1 MTPAE
6 KLMRWLPPGLER
18 AYGQYN
24 PVSKEHHFI
33 NRPLTLQQYEDHITG
48 IRSLG
53 VVPIDEN
60 GEVSWAAIDID
71 THKNDKTKP
80 PVPWSNQQ
88 YKKLLDKIKFLKL
101 PLTVV
106 KSKGGGAHCILS
118 LGKKYSAK
126 TVQDLMKVFEYALG
140 YEGLE
145 IFPKQTELGP
155 NDCGSFL
162 NLPYFKGNSRNI
174 INFDYK
180 ELNIEG
186 LDYALKRT
194 VKLPPQLKFFLLKQG
209 TRTQHRNDRTWCAA
223 AFLKKEYPDQ
233 WEEKT
238 KEYNQLFN
246 EPPLGEAHGE
256 KSDRLESTVLKSH
269 RNNEYNSGEN
279 KEEEPPNDF
288 WEESEG
294 FEKATNG
301 KSKIPKL
308 EIITGDSI
316 FFSEDI
322 PVNWTIENILPEGM
336 CVLAALPKIG
346 KSWLALQIA
355 IAVENALEV
364 LGFKVKQGRV
374 LYFAKEDNKKRI
386 KRRFKMNGVKP
397 EDKKP
402 SFVYKSCYLLEGLE
416 EQIEDWIKE
425 TPDAR
430 LVIIDTYIKV
440 VSPKLKR
447 GPKNAYEVDSQ
458 NLSGLQRIALDY
470 NITIIIIHHTKKGKE
485 DDIYNEIS
493 GSTGIQGIADTLWVI
508 ESSRKVGQDSIFHI
522 TGRDVEGID
531 YQIGLDVNC
540 KWLNKGRPGE
550 NKETEDQ
557 KQIIKAIKELDKGD
571 GVYPREV
578 VAHLKLTDKTEIGNI
593 QKRMRRMLEKN
604 ELAVGQKGGQYK
616 NMPF

>member
-126 TVQDLMKVFEYALG
+126 AVQDLMKVFEYALG

-145 IFPKQTELGP
+145 VFPKQTELGP
-155 NDCGSFL
+155 EDSGSFL

-180 ELNIEG
+180 TLDIKG
-186 LDYALKRT
+186 LDYALERI
-194 VKLPPQLKFFLLKQG
+194 VKLPSLLKFFLLKQG
-209 TRTQHRNDRTWCAA
+209 SRTQHRNDRTWCAA
-223 AFLKKEYPDQ
+223 AYFKKQYPDQ

-238 KEYNQLFN
+238 IEYNQLFN

-269 RNNEYNSGEN
+269 RKKPYNNGEN
-279 KEEEPPNDF
+279 ADEFEQNTFNKKNNGKDHSAWRQGILAKDLEQEELKPIE
-288 WEESEG
+288 WVVEG
-294 FEKATNG
+294 LIAPGLNLIAG
-301 KSKIPKL
+301 KSKI
-308 EIITGDSI
+308 
-316 FFSEDI
+316 
-322 PVNWTIENILPEGM
+322 
-336 CVLAALPKIG
+336 G
-346 KSWLALQIA
+346 KSFGTLDLAYQVEVGGEWL
-355 IAVENALEV
+355 EKKCSKGN
-364 LGFKVKQGRV
+364 V
-374 LYFAKEDNKKRI
+374 LYYSLEDG
-386 KRRFKMNGVKP
+386 KRRCKNRWKAMGIKP
-397 EDKKP
+397 QEAWYQFRDRKP
-402 SFVYKSCYLLEGLE
+402 RIPLLTMGLE
-416 EQIEDWIKE
+416 EEIEDWIKN
-425 TPDAR
+425 TPDR
-430 LVIIDTYIKV
+430 KLVVIDVYVKV
-440 VSPKLKR
+440 KKTLGGYKL
-447 GPKNAYEVDSQ
+447 NSYENDNYNLQ
-458 NLSGLQRIALDY
+458 NLQTLATKYEIAIVLVHH
-470 NITIIIIHHTKKGKE
+470 ITKRKE
-485 DDIYNEIS
+485 DDVFDEIN
-493 GSTGIQGIADTLWVI
+493 GSTGIQSNMDSMIVISSDRTKGKNPILYCIPKDGEPQQFEIALNPKCLWENLGKPGMAALTKIQNAITKAMKDNSERTSKEIIV
-508 ESSRKVGQDSIFHI
+508 KVQVDNG
-522 TGRDVEGID
+522 
-531 YQIGLDVNC
+531 
-540 KWLNKGRPGE
+540 KE
-550 NKETEDQ
+550 NW
-557 KQIIKAIKELDKGD
+557 
-571 GVYPREV
+571 
-578 VAHLKLTDKTEIGNI
+578 TDKHI
-593 QKRMRRMLEKN
+593 QKEVTRLVEKSY
-604 ELAVGQKGGQYK
+604 LMKTKRGHYK
-616 NMPF
+616 QMPF

>member
-126 TVQDLMKVFEYALG
+126 AVQDLMKVFEYALG

-145 IFPKQTELGP
+145 VFPKQTELGP
-155 NDCGSFL
+155 EDSGSFL

-180 ELNIEG
+180 TLDIKG
-186 LDYALKRT
+186 LDYALERI
-194 VKLPPQLKFFLLKQG
+194 VKLPSQLKFFLLKQG
-209 TRTQHRNDRTWCAA
+209 SRTQHRNDRTWCAA
-223 AFLKKEYPDQ
+223 AYFKKQYPDQ

-238 KEYNQLFN
+238 IEYNQLFN

-269 RNNEYNSGEN
+269 RKKPYNNGEN
-279 KEEEPPNDF
+279 ADEFEQNTFNKKNNGKDHSAWRQGILAKDLEQEELKPIE
-288 WEESEG
+288 WVVEG
-294 FEKATNG
+294 LIAPGLNLIAG
-301 KSKIPKL
+301 KSKI
-308 EIITGDSI
+308 
-316 FFSEDI
+316 
-322 PVNWTIENILPEGM
+322 
-336 CVLAALPKIG
+336 G
-346 KSWLALQIA
+346 KSFGTLDLAYQVEVGGEWL
-355 IAVENALEV
+355 EKKCSKGN
-364 LGFKVKQGRV
+364 V
-374 LYFAKEDNKKRI
+374 LYYSLEDG
-386 KRRFKMNGVKP
+386 KRRCKNRWKAMGIKP
-397 EDKKP
+397 QEAWYQFRDRKP
-402 SFVYKSCYLLEGLE
+402 RIPLLTMGLE
-416 EQIEDWIKE
+416 EEIEDWIKN
-425 TPDAR
+425 TPDR
-430 LVIIDTYIKV
+430 KLVVIDVYVKV
-440 VSPKLKR
+440 KKTLGGYKL
-447 GPKNAYEVDSQ
+447 NSYENDNYNLQ
-458 NLSGLQRIALDY
+458 NLQTLATKYEIAIVLVHH
-470 NITIIIIHHTKKGKE
+470 ITKRKE
-485 DDIYNEIS
+485 DDVFDEIN
-493 GSTGIQGIADTLWVI
+493 GSTGIQSNMDSMIVISSDRTKGKNPILYCIPKDGEPQQFEIALNPKCIWENLGKPGMAALTKIQNAITKAMKDNSERTSKEIIV
-508 ESSRKVGQDSIFHI
+508 KVQVDNG
-522 TGRDVEGID
+522 
-531 YQIGLDVNC
+531 
-540 KWLNKGRPGE
+540 KE
-550 NKETEDQ
+550 NW
-557 KQIIKAIKELDKGD
+557 
-571 GVYPREV
+571 
-578 VAHLKLTDKTEIGNI
+578 TDKHI
-593 QKRMRRMLEKN
+593 QKEVTRLVEKSY
-604 ELAVGQKGGQYK
+604 LMKIKRGHYK
-616 NMPF
+616 QMPF

>member
-126 TVQDLMKVFEYALG
+126 AVQDLMKVFEYALG

-145 IFPKQTELGP
+145 VFPKQTELGP
-155 NDCGSFL
+155 EDSGSFL

-180 ELNIEG
+180 TLDIKG
-186 LDYALKRT
+186 LDYALERI
-194 VKLPPQLKFFLLKQG
+194 VKLPSLLKFFLLKQG
-209 TRTQHRNDRTWCAA
+209 SRTQHRNDRTWCAA
-223 AFLKKEYPDQ
+223 AYFKKQYPDQ

-238 KEYNQLFN
+238 IEYNQLFN

-269 RNNEYNSGEN
+269 RKKPYNNGEN
-279 KEEEPPNDF
+279 ADEFEQNTFNKKNNGKDHSAWRQGILAKDLEQEELKPIE
-288 WEESEG
+288 WVVEG
-294 FEKATNG
+294 LIAPGLNLIAG
-301 KSKIPKL
+301 KSKI
-308 EIITGDSI
+308 
-316 FFSEDI
+316 
-322 PVNWTIENILPEGM
+322 
-336 CVLAALPKIG
+336 G
-346 KSWLALQIA
+346 KSFGTLDLAYQVEVGGEWL
-355 IAVENALEV
+355 EKKCSKGN
-364 LGFKVKQGRV
+364 V
-374 LYFAKEDNKKRI
+374 LYYSLEDG
-386 KRRFKMNGVKP
+386 KRRCKNRWKAMGIKP
-397 EDKKP
+397 QEAWYQFRDRKP
-402 SFVYKSCYLLEGLE
+402 RIPLLTMGLE
-416 EQIEDWIKE
+416 EEIEDWIKN
-425 TPDAR
+425 TPDR
-430 LVIIDTYIKV
+430 KLVVIDVYVKV
-440 VSPKLKR
+440 KKTLGGYKL
-447 GPKNAYEVDSQ
+447 NSYENDNYNLQ
-458 NLSGLQRIALDY
+458 NLQTLATKYEIAIVLVHH
-470 NITIIIIHHTKKGKE
+470 ITKRKE
-485 DDIYNEIS
+485 DDVFDEIN
-493 GSTGIQGIADTLWVI
+493 GSTGIQSNMDSMIVISSDRTKGKNPILYCIPKDGEPQQFEIALNPNCIWENLGKPGMAALTKIQNAITKAMKDNSERTSKEIIV
-508 ESSRKVGQDSIFHI
+508 KVQVDNG
-522 TGRDVEGID
+522 
-531 YQIGLDVNC
+531 
-540 KWLNKGRPGE
+540 KE
-550 NKETEDQ
+550 NW
-557 KQIIKAIKELDKGD
+557 
-571 GVYPREV
+571 
-578 VAHLKLTDKTEIGNI
+578 TDKHI
-593 QKRMRRMLEKN
+593 QKEVTRLVEKSY
-604 ELAVGQKGGQYK
+604 LMKIKRGHYK
-616 NMPF
+616 QMPF

>member
-126 TVQDLMKVFEYALG
+126 AVQDLMKVFEYALG

-145 IFPKQTELGP
+145 VFPKQTELGP
-155 NDCGSFL
+155 EDSGSFL

-180 ELNIEG
+180 TLDIKG
-186 LDYALKRT
+186 LDYALERI
-194 VKLPPQLKFFLLKQG
+194 VKLPSQLKFFLLKQG
-209 TRTQHRNDRTWCAA
+209 SRTQHRNDRTWCAA
-223 AFLKKEYPDQ
+223 AYFKKQYPDQ

-238 KEYNQLFN
+238 IEYNQLFN

-269 RNNEYNSGEN
+269 RKKPYNNGEN
-279 KEEEPPNDF
+279 ADEFEQNTFNKKNNGKDHSAWRQGILAKDLEQEELKPIE
-288 WEESEG
+288 WVVEG
-294 FEKATNG
+294 LIAPGLNLIAG
-301 KSKIPKL
+301 KSKI
-308 EIITGDSI
+308 
-316 FFSEDI
+316 
-322 PVNWTIENILPEGM
+322 
-336 CVLAALPKIG
+336 G
-346 KSWLALQIA
+346 KSFGTLDLAYQVEVGGEWL
-355 IAVENALEV
+355 EKKCSKGN
-364 LGFKVKQGRV
+364 V
-374 LYFAKEDNKKRI
+374 LYYSLEDG
-386 KRRFKMNGVKP
+386 KRRCKNRWKAMGIKP
-397 EDKKP
+397 QEAWYQFRDRKP
-402 SFVYKSCYLLEGLE
+402 RIPLLTMGLE
-416 EQIEDWIKE
+416 EEIEDWIKN
-425 TPDAR
+425 TPDR
-430 LVIIDTYIKV
+430 KLVVIDVYVKV
-440 VSPKLKR
+440 KKTLGGYKL
-447 GPKNAYEVDSQ
+447 NSYENDNYNLQ
-458 NLSGLQRIALDY
+458 NLQTLATKYEIAIVLVHH
-470 NITIIIIHHTKKGKE
+470 ITKRKE
-485 DDIYNEIS
+485 DDVFDEIN
-493 GSTGIQGIADTLWVI
+493 GSTGIQSNMDSMIVISSDRTKGKNPILYCIPKDGEPQQFEIALNPKCLWENLGKPGMAALTKIQNAITKAMKDNSERTSKEIIV
-508 ESSRKVGQDSIFHI
+508 KVQVDNG
-522 TGRDVEGID
+522 
-531 YQIGLDVNC
+531 
-540 KWLNKGRPGE
+540 KE
-550 NKETEDQ
+550 NW
-557 KQIIKAIKELDKGD
+557 
-571 GVYPREV
+571 
-578 VAHLKLTDKTEIGNI
+578 TDKHI
-593 QKRMRRMLEKN
+593 QKEVTRLVEKSY
-604 ELAVGQKGGQYK
+604 LMKTKRGHYK
-616 NMPF
+616 QMPF

>member
-126 TVQDLMKVFEYALG
+126 AVQDLMKVFEYALG

-145 IFPKQTELGP
+145 VFPKQTELGP
-155 NDCGSFL
+155 EDSGSFL

-180 ELNIEG
+180 TLDIKG
-186 LDYALKRT
+186 LDYALERI
-194 VKLPPQLKFFLLKQG
+194 VKLPSLLKFFLLKQG
-209 TRTQHRNDRTWCAA
+209 SRTQHRNDRTWCAA
-223 AFLKKEYPDQ
+223 AYFKKQYPDQ

-238 KEYNQLFN
+238 IEYNQLFN

-269 RNNEYNSGEN
+269 RKKPYNNGEN
-279 KEEEPPNDF
+279 ADEFEQNTFNKKNNGKDHSAWRQGILAKDLEQEELKPIE
-288 WEESEG
+288 WVVEG
-294 FEKATNG
+294 LIAPGLNLIAG
-301 KSKIPKL
+301 KSKI
-308 EIITGDSI
+308 
-316 FFSEDI
+316 
-322 PVNWTIENILPEGM
+322 
-336 CVLAALPKIG
+336 G
-346 KSWLALQIA
+346 KSFGTLDLAYQVEVGGEWL
-355 IAVENALEV
+355 EKKCSKGN
-364 LGFKVKQGRV
+364 V
-374 LYFAKEDNKKRI
+374 LYYSLEDG
-386 KRRFKMNGVKP
+386 KRRCKNRWKAMGIKP
-397 EDKKP
+397 QEAWYQFRDRKP
-402 SFVYKSCYLLEGLE
+402 RIPLLTMGLE
-416 EQIEDWIKE
+416 EEIEDWIKN
-425 TPDAR
+425 TPDR
-430 LVIIDTYIKV
+430 KLVVIDVYVKV
-440 VSPKLKR
+440 KKTLGGYKL
-447 GPKNAYEVDSQ
+447 NSYENDNYNLQ
-458 NLSGLQRIALDY
+458 NLQTLATKYEIAIVLVHH
-470 NITIIIIHHTKKGKE
+470 ITKRKE
-485 DDIYNEIS
+485 DDVFDEIN
-493 GSTGIQGIADTLWVI
+493 GSTGIQSNMDSMIVISSDRTKGKNPILYCIPKDGEPQQFEIALNPKCLWENLGKPGMAALTKIQNAITKAMKDNSERTSKEIIV
-508 ESSRKVGQDSIFHI
+508 KVQVDNG
-522 TGRDVEGID
+522 
-531 YQIGLDVNC
+531 
-540 KWLNKGRPGE
+540 KE
-550 NKETEDQ
+550 NW
-557 KQIIKAIKELDKGD
+557 
-571 GVYPREV
+571 
-578 VAHLKLTDKTEIGNI
+578 TDKHI
-593 QKRMRRMLEKN
+593 QKEVTRLVEKSY
-604 ELAVGQKGGQYK
+604 LMKIKRGHYK
-616 NMPF
+616 QMPF

>member
-126 TVQDLMKVFEYALG
+126 AVQDLMKVFEYALG

-145 IFPKQTELGP
+145 VFPKQTELGP
-155 NDCGSFL
+155 EDSGSFL

-180 ELNIEG
+180 TLDIKG
-186 LDYALKRT
+186 LDYALERI
-194 VKLPPQLKFFLLKQG
+194 VKLPSQLKFFLLKQG
-209 TRTQHRNDRTWCAA
+209 SRTQHRNDRTWCAA

-238 KEYNQLFN
+238 IEYNQLFN

-279 KEEEPPNDF
+279 ADE
-288 WEESEG
+288 
-294 FEKATNG
+294 FEKNTFNKKNNGKDHSAWRQGILAKDLEQEELKPIEWVVEGLIAPGLNLIAG
-301 KSKIPKL
+301 KSKI
-308 EIITGDSI
+308 
-316 FFSEDI
+316 
-322 PVNWTIENILPEGM
+322 
-336 CVLAALPKIG
+336 G
-346 KSWLALQIA
+346 KSFGTLDLAYQVEVGGEWL
-355 IAVENALEV
+355 EKKCSKGN
-364 LGFKVKQGRV
+364 V
-374 LYFAKEDNKKRI
+374 LYYSLEDG
-386 KRRFKMNGVKP
+386 KRRCKNRWKAMGIKP
-397 EDKKP
+397 QEAWYQFRDRKP
-402 SFVYKSCYLLEGLE
+402 RIPLLTMGLE
-416 EQIEDWIKE
+416 EEIEDWIKN
-425 TPDAR
+425 TPDR
-430 LVIIDTYIKV
+430 KLVVIDVYVKV
-440 VSPKLKR
+440 KKTLGGYKL
-447 GPKNAYEVDSQ
+447 NSYENDNYNLQ
-458 NLSGLQRIALDY
+458 NLQTLATKYEIAIVLVHH
-470 NITIIIIHHTKKGKE
+470 ITKRKE
-485 DDIYNEIS
+485 DDVFDEIN
-493 GSTGIQGIADTLWVI
+493 GSTGIQSNMDSMIVISSDRTKGKNPILYCIPKDGEPQQFEIALNPKCIWENLGKPGMAALTKIQNAITKAMKDNSERTSKEIIV
-508 ESSRKVGQDSIFHI
+508 KVQVDNG
-522 TGRDVEGID
+522 
-531 YQIGLDVNC
+531 
-540 KWLNKGRPGE
+540 KE
-550 NKETEDQ
+550 NW
-557 KQIIKAIKELDKGD
+557 
-571 GVYPREV
+571 
-578 VAHLKLTDKTEIGNI
+578 TDKHI
-593 QKRMRRMLEKN
+593 QKEVTRLVEKSY
-604 ELAVGQKGGQYK
+604 LMKTKRGHYK
-616 NMPF
+616 QMPF

>member
-126 TVQDLMKVFEYALG
+126 AVQDLMKVFEYALG

-145 IFPKQTELGP
+145 VFPKQTELGP
-155 NDCGSFL
+155 EDSGSFL

-180 ELNIEG
+180 TLDIKG
-186 LDYALKRT
+186 LDYALERI
-194 VKLPPQLKFFLLKQG
+194 VKLPSQLKFFLLKQG
-209 TRTQHRNDRTWCAA
+209 SRTQHRNDRTWCAA
-223 AFLKKEYPDQ
+223 AYFKKQYPDQ

-238 KEYNQLFN
+238 IEYNQLFN

-269 RNNEYNSGEN
+269 RKKPYNNGEN
-279 KEEEPPNDF
+279 ADEFEQNTFNKKNNGKDHSAWRQGILAKDLEQEELKPIE
-288 WEESEG
+288 WVVEG
-294 FEKATNG
+294 LIAPGLNLIAG
-301 KSKIPKL
+301 KSKI
-308 EIITGDSI
+308 
-316 FFSEDI
+316 
-322 PVNWTIENILPEGM
+322 
-336 CVLAALPKIG
+336 G
-346 KSWLALQIA
+346 KSFGTLDLAYQVEVGGEWL
-355 IAVENALEV
+355 EKKCSKGN
-364 LGFKVKQGRV
+364 V
-374 LYFAKEDNKKRI
+374 LYYSLEDG
-386 KRRFKMNGVKP
+386 KRRCKNRWKAMGIKP
-397 EDKKP
+397 QEAWYQFRDRKP
-402 SFVYKSCYLLEGLE
+402 RIPLLTMGLE
-416 EQIEDWIKE
+416 EEIEDWIKN
-425 TPDAR
+425 TPDR
-430 LVIIDTYIKV
+430 KLVVIDVYVKV
-440 VSPKLKR
+440 KKTLGGYKL
-447 GPKNAYEVDSQ
+447 NSYENDNYNLQ
-458 NLSGLQRIALDY
+458 NLQTLATKYEIAIVLVHH
-470 NITIIIIHHTKKGKE
+470 ITKRKE
-485 DDIYNEIS
+485 DDVFDEIN
-493 GSTGIQGIADTLWVI
+493 GSTGIQSNMDSMIVISSDRTKGKNPILYCIPKDGEPQQFEIALSPKCIWENLGKPGMAALTKIQNAITKAMKDNSERTSKEIIV
-508 ESSRKVGQDSIFHI
+508 KVQVDNG
-522 TGRDVEGID
+522 
-531 YQIGLDVNC
+531 
-540 KWLNKGRPGE
+540 KE
-550 NKETEDQ
+550 NW
-557 KQIIKAIKELDKGD
+557 
-571 GVYPREV
+571 
-578 VAHLKLTDKTEIGNI
+578 TDKHI
-593 QKRMRRMLEKN
+593 QKEVTRLVEKSY
-604 ELAVGQKGGQYK
+604 LMKIKRGHYK
-616 NMPF
+616 QMPF

>member
-71 THKNDKTKP
+71 THKNDKTKA

-118 LGKKYSAK
+118 LDKKYSAK
-126 TVQDLMKVFEYALG
+126 TVQDLMKVFEYALC

-145 IFPKQTELGP
+145 VFPKQTELGP
-155 NDCGSFL
+155 KDSGSFL

-174 INFDYK
+174 INFEYK
-180 ELNIEG
+180 TLNIEG
-186 LDYALKRT
+186 LDYAIKRI
-194 VKLPPQLKFFLLKQG
+194 VNLPSQLKFFLLKQG
-209 TRTQHRNDRTWCAA
+209 SRTQHRNDRTWCAA

-279 KEEEPPNDF
+279 ADEFEQNTFNKKKNGKDYSAWRQGILAKDLEQEELKPIE
-288 WEESEG
+288 WVVEG
-294 FEKATNG
+294 LIAPGLNLIAG
-301 KSKIPKL
+301 KSKI
-308 EIITGDSI
+308 
-316 FFSEDI
+316 
-322 PVNWTIENILPEGM
+322 
-336 CVLAALPKIG
+336 G
-346 KSWLALQIA
+346 KSFGTLDLAYQVEVGGEWL
-355 IAVENALEV
+355 EKKCSKGN
-364 LGFKVKQGRV
+364 V
-374 LYFAKEDNKKRI
+374 LYYSLEDG
-386 KRRFKMNGVKP
+386 KRRCKNRWKAMGIKP
-397 EDKKP
+397 QEAWYQFRDRKP
-402 SFVYKSCYLLEGLE
+402 RIPLLTMGLE
-416 EQIEDWIKE
+416 EEIEDWIKN
-425 TPDAR
+425 TPDR
-430 LVIIDTYIKV
+430 KLVVIDVYVKV
-440 VSPKLKR
+440 KKTLGGYKL
-447 GPKNAYEVDSQ
+447 NSYENDNYNLQ
-458 NLSGLQRIALDY
+458 NLQTLATKYEIAIVLVHH
-470 NITIIIIHHTKKGKE
+470 ITKRKE
-485 DDIYNEIS
+485 DDVFDEIN
-493 GSTGIQGIADTLWVI
+493 GSTGIQSNMDSMIVISSDRTKGKNPILYCIPKDGEPQQFEIALNPKCIWENLGKPGMAALTKIQNAITKAMKDNSERTSKEIIV
-508 ESSRKVGQDSIFHI
+508 KVQVDNG
-522 TGRDVEGID
+522 
-531 YQIGLDVNC
+531 
-540 KWLNKGRPGE
+540 KE
-550 NKETEDQ
+550 NW
-557 KQIIKAIKELDKGD
+557 
-571 GVYPREV
+571 
-578 VAHLKLTDKTEIGNI
+578 TDKHI
-593 QKRMRRMLEKN
+593 QKEVTRLVEKSY
-604 ELAVGQKGGQYK
+604 LMKIKRGHYK
-616 NMPF
+616 QMPF

>member
-126 TVQDLMKVFEYALG
+126 AVQDLMKVFEYALG

-145 IFPKQTELGP
+145 VFPKQTELGP
-155 NDCGSFL
+155 EDSGSFL

-180 ELNIEG
+180 TLDIKG
-186 LDYALKRT
+186 LDYALERI
-194 VKLPPQLKFFLLKQG
+194 VKLPSLLKFFLLKQG
-209 TRTQHRNDRTWCAA
+209 SRTQHRNDRTWCAA
-223 AFLKKEYPDQ
+223 AYFKKQYPDQ

-238 KEYNQLFN
+238 IEYNQLFN

-269 RNNEYNSGEN
+269 RKKPYNNGEN
-279 KEEEPPNDF
+279 ADEFEQNTFNKKNNGKDHSAWRQGILAKDLEQEELKPIE
-288 WEESEG
+288 WVVEG
-294 FEKATNG
+294 LIAPGLNLIAG
-301 KSKIPKL
+301 KSKI
-308 EIITGDSI
+308 
-316 FFSEDI
+316 
-322 PVNWTIENILPEGM
+322 
-336 CVLAALPKIG
+336 G
-346 KSWLALQIA
+346 KSFGTLDLAYQVEVGGEWL
-355 IAVENALEV
+355 EKKCSKGN
-364 LGFKVKQGRV
+364 V
-374 LYFAKEDNKKRI
+374 LYYSLEDG
-386 KRRFKMNGVKP
+386 KRRCKNRWKAMGIKP
-397 EDKKP
+397 QEAWYQFRDRKP
-402 SFVYKSCYLLEGLE
+402 RIPLLTMGLE
-416 EQIEDWIKE
+416 EEIEDWIKN
-425 TPDAR
+425 TPDR
-430 LVIIDTYIKV
+430 KLVVIDVYVKV
-440 VSPKLKR
+440 KKTLGGYKL
-447 GPKNAYEVDSQ
+447 NSYENDNYNLQ
-458 NLSGLQRIALDY
+458 NLQTLATKYEIAIVLVHH
-470 NITIIIIHHTKKGKE
+470 ITKRKE
-485 DDIYNEIS
+485 DDVFDEIN
-493 GSTGIQGIADTLWVI
+493 GSTGIQSNMDSMIVISSDRTKGKNPILYCIPKDGEPQQFEIALSPKCIWENLGKPGMAALTKIQNAITKAMKDNSERTSKEIIV
-508 ESSRKVGQDSIFHI
+508 KVQVDNG
-522 TGRDVEGID
+522 
-531 YQIGLDVNC
+531 
-540 KWLNKGRPGE
+540 KE
-550 NKETEDQ
+550 NW
-557 KQIIKAIKELDKGD
+557 
-571 GVYPREV
+571 
-578 VAHLKLTDKTEIGNI
+578 TDKHI
-593 QKRMRRMLEKN
+593 QKEVTRLVEKSY
-604 ELAVGQKGGQYK
+604 LMKIKRGHYK
-616 NMPF
+616 QMPF

>member
-126 TVQDLMKVFEYALG
+126 AVQDLMKVFEYALG

-145 IFPKQTELGP
+145 VFPKQTELGP
-155 NDCGSFL
+155 EDSGSFL

-180 ELNIEG
+180 TLDIKG
-186 LDYALKRT
+186 LDYALERI
-194 VKLPPQLKFFLLKQG
+194 VKLPSQLKFFLLKQG

-269 RNNEYNSGEN
+269 RKKPYNNGEN
-279 KEEEPPNDF
+279 ADEFEQNTFNKKNNGKDHSAWRQGILAKDLEQEELKPIE
-288 WEESEG
+288 WVVEG
-294 FEKATNG
+294 LIAPGLNLIAG
-301 KSKIPKL
+301 KSKI
-308 EIITGDSI
+308 
-316 FFSEDI
+316 
-322 PVNWTIENILPEGM
+322 
-336 CVLAALPKIG
+336 G
-346 KSWLALQIA
+346 KSFGTLDLAYQVEVGGEWL
-355 IAVENALEV
+355 EKKCSKGN
-364 LGFKVKQGRV
+364 V
-374 LYFAKEDNKKRI
+374 LYYSLEDG
-386 KRRFKMNGVKP
+386 KRRCKNRWKAMGIKP
-397 EDKKP
+397 QEAWYQFRDRKP
-402 SFVYKSCYLLEGLE
+402 RIPLLTMGLE
-416 EQIEDWIKE
+416 EEIEDWIKN
-425 TPDAR
+425 TPDR
-430 LVIIDTYIKV
+430 KLVVIDVYVKV
-440 VSPKLKR
+440 KKTLGGYKL
-447 GPKNAYEVDSQ
+447 NSYENDNYNLQ
-458 NLSGLQRIALDY
+458 NLQTLATKYEIAIVLVHH
-470 NITIIIIHHTKKGKE
+470 ITKRKE
-485 DDIYNEIS
+485 DDVFDEIN
-493 GSTGIQGIADTLWVI
+493 GSTGIQSNMDSMIVISSDRTKGKNPILYCIPKDGEPQQFEIALNPKCIWENLGKPGMAALTKIQNAITKAMKDNSERTSKEIIV
-508 ESSRKVGQDSIFHI
+508 KVQVDNG
-522 TGRDVEGID
+522 
-531 YQIGLDVNC
+531 
-540 KWLNKGRPGE
+540 KE
-550 NKETEDQ
+550 NW
-557 KQIIKAIKELDKGD
+557 
-571 GVYPREV
+571 
-578 VAHLKLTDKTEIGNI
+578 TDKHI
-593 QKRMRRMLEKN
+593 QKEVTRLVEKSY
-604 ELAVGQKGGQYK
+604 LMKTKRGHYK
-616 NMPF
+616 QMPF

>member
-126 TVQDLMKVFEYALG
+126 AVQDLMKVFEYALG

-145 IFPKQTELGP
+145 VFPKQTELGP
-155 NDCGSFL
+155 EDSGSFL

-180 ELNIEG
+180 TLDIKG
-186 LDYALKRT
+186 LDYALERI
-194 VKLPPQLKFFLLKQG
+194 VKLPSQLKFFLLKQG
-209 TRTQHRNDRTWCAA
+209 SRTQHRNDRTWCAA
-223 AFLKKEYPDQ
+223 AYFKKQYPDQ

-238 KEYNQLFN
+238 IEYNQLFN

-269 RNNEYNSGEN
+269 RKKPYNNGEN
-279 KEEEPPNDF
+279 ADEFEQNTFNKKNNGKDHSAWRQGILAKDLEQEELKPIE
-288 WEESEG
+288 WVVEG
-294 FEKATNG
+294 LIAPGLNLIAG
-301 KSKIPKL
+301 KSKI
-308 EIITGDSI
+308 
-316 FFSEDI
+316 
-322 PVNWTIENILPEGM
+322 
-336 CVLAALPKIG
+336 G
-346 KSWLALQIA
+346 KSFGTLDLAYQVEVGGEWL
-355 IAVENALEV
+355 EKKCSKGN
-364 LGFKVKQGRV
+364 V
-374 LYFAKEDNKKRI
+374 LYYSLEDG
-386 KRRFKMNGVKP
+386 KRRCKNRWKAMGIKP
-397 EDKKP
+397 QEAWYQFRDRKP
-402 SFVYKSCYLLEGLE
+402 RIPLLTMGLE
-416 EQIEDWIKE
+416 EEIEDWIKN
-425 TPDAR
+425 TPDR
-430 LVIIDTYIKV
+430 KLVVIDVYVKV
-440 VSPKLKR
+440 KKTLGGYKL
-447 GPKNAYEVDSQ
+447 NSYENDNYNLQ
-458 NLSGLQRIALDY
+458 NLQTLATKYEIAIVLVHH
-470 NITIIIIHHTKKGKE
+470 ITKRKE
-485 DDIYNEIS
+485 DDVFDEIN
-493 GSTGIQGIADTLWVI
+493 GSTGIQSNMDSMIVISSDRTKGKNPILYCIPKDGEPQQFEIALNPKCIWENLGKPGMAALTKIQNAITKAMKDNSERTSKEIIV
-508 ESSRKVGQDSIFHI
+508 KVQVDNG
-522 TGRDVEGID
+522 
-531 YQIGLDVNC
+531 
-540 KWLNKGRPGE
+540 KE
-550 NKETEDQ
+550 NW
-557 KQIIKAIKELDKGD
+557 
-571 GVYPREV
+571 
-578 VAHLKLTDKTEIGNI
+578 TDKHI
-593 QKRMRRMLEKN
+593 QKEVTRLVEKSY
-604 ELAVGQKGGQYK
+604 LMKTKRGHYK
-616 NMPF
+616 QMPF

>member
-126 TVQDLMKVFEYALG
+126 AVQDLMKVFEYALG

-145 IFPKQTELGP
+145 VFPKQTELGP
-155 NDCGSFL
+155 EDSGSFL

-180 ELNIEG
+180 TLDIKG
-186 LDYALKRT
+186 LDYALERI
-194 VKLPPQLKFFLLKQG
+194 VKLPSQLKFFLLKQG
-209 TRTQHRNDRTWCAA
+209 SRTQHRNDRTWCAA
-223 AFLKKEYPDQ
+223 AYFKKQYPDQ

-238 KEYNQLFN
+238 IEYNQLFN

-269 RNNEYNSGEN
+269 RKKPYNNGEN
-279 KEEEPPNDF
+279 ADEFEQNTFNKKNNGKDHSAWRQGILAKDLEQEELKPIE
-288 WEESEG
+288 WVVEG
-294 FEKATNG
+294 LIAPGLNLIAG
-301 KSKIPKL
+301 KSKI
-308 EIITGDSI
+308 
-316 FFSEDI
+316 
-322 PVNWTIENILPEGM
+322 
-336 CVLAALPKIG
+336 G
-346 KSWLALQIA
+346 KSFGTLDLAYQVEVGGEWL
-355 IAVENALEV
+355 EKKCSKGN
-364 LGFKVKQGRV
+364 V
-374 LYFAKEDNKKRI
+374 LYYSLEDG
-386 KRRFKMNGVKP
+386 KRRCKNRWKAMGIKP
-397 EDKKP
+397 QEAWYQFRDRKP
-402 SFVYKSCYLLEGLE
+402 RIPLLTMGLE
-416 EQIEDWIKE
+416 EEIEDWIKN
-425 TPDAR
+425 TPDR
-430 LVIIDTYIKV
+430 KLVVIDVYVKV
-440 VSPKLKR
+440 KKTLGGYKL
-447 GPKNAYEVDSQ
+447 NSYENDNYNLQ
-458 NLSGLQRIALDY
+458 NLQTLATKYEIAIVLVHH
-470 NITIIIIHHTKKGKE
+470 ITKRKE
-485 DDIYNEIS
+485 DDVFDEIN
-493 GSTGIQGIADTLWVI
+493 GSTGIQSNMDSMIVISSDRTKGKNPILYCIPKDGEPQQFEIALNPKCLWENLGKPGMAALTKIQNAITKAMKDNSERTSKEIIV
-508 ESSRKVGQDSIFHI
+508 KVQVDNG
-522 TGRDVEGID
+522 
-531 YQIGLDVNC
+531 
-540 KWLNKGRPGE
+540 KE
-550 NKETEDQ
+550 NW
-557 KQIIKAIKELDKGD
+557 
-571 GVYPREV
+571 
-578 VAHLKLTDKTEIGNI
+578 TDKHI
-593 QKRMRRMLEKN
+593 QKEVTRLVEKSY
-604 ELAVGQKGGQYK
+604 LMKIKRGHYK
-616 NMPF
+616 QMPF

>member
-126 TVQDLMKVFEYALG
+126 AVQDLMKVFEYALG

-145 IFPKQTELGP
+145 VFPKQTELGP
-155 NDCGSFL
+155 EDSGSFL

-180 ELNIEG
+180 TLDIKG
-186 LDYALKRT
+186 LDYALERI
-194 VKLPPQLKFFLLKQG
+194 VKLPSQLKFFLLKQG
-209 TRTQHRNDRTWCAA
+209 SRTQHRNDRTWCAA

-269 RNNEYNSGEN
+269 RKKPYNNGEN
-279 KEEEPPNDF
+279 ADEFEQNTFNKKNNGKDHSAWRQGILAKDLEQEELKPIE
-288 WEESEG
+288 WVVEG
-294 FEKATNG
+294 LIAPGLNLIAG
-301 KSKIPKL
+301 KSKI
-308 EIITGDSI
+308 
-316 FFSEDI
+316 
-322 PVNWTIENILPEGM
+322 
-336 CVLAALPKIG
+336 G
-346 KSWLALQIA
+346 KSFGTLDLAYQVEVGGEWL
-355 IAVENALEV
+355 EKKCSKGN
-364 LGFKVKQGRV
+364 V
-374 LYFAKEDNKKRI
+374 LYYSLEDG
-386 KRRFKMNGVKP
+386 KRRCKNRWKAMGIKP
-397 EDKKP
+397 QEAWYQFRDRKP
-402 SFVYKSCYLLEGLE
+402 RIPLLTMGLE
-416 EQIEDWIKE
+416 EEIEDWIKN
-425 TPDAR
+425 TPDR
-430 LVIIDTYIKV
+430 KLVVIDVYVKV
-440 VSPKLKR
+440 KKTLGGYKL
-447 GPKNAYEVDSQ
+447 NSYENDNYNLQ
-458 NLSGLQRIALDY
+458 NLQTLATKYEIAIVLVHH
-470 NITIIIIHHTKKGKE
+470 ITKRKE
-485 DDIYNEIS
+485 DDVFDEIN
-493 GSTGIQGIADTLWVI
+493 GSTGIQSNMDSMIVISSDRTKGKNPILYCIPKDGEPQQFEIALNPKCIWENLGKPGMAALTKIQNAITKAMKDNSERTSKEIIV
-508 ESSRKVGQDSIFHI
+508 KVQVDNG
-522 TGRDVEGID
+522 
-531 YQIGLDVNC
+531 
-540 KWLNKGRPGE
+540 KE
-550 NKETEDQ
+550 NW
-557 KQIIKAIKELDKGD
+557 
-571 GVYPREV
+571 
-578 VAHLKLTDKTEIGNI
+578 TDKHI
-593 QKRMRRMLEKN
+593 QKEVTRLVEKSY
-604 ELAVGQKGGQYK
+604 LMKTKRGHYK
-616 NMPF
+616 QMPF

>member
-126 TVQDLMKVFEYALG
+126 AVQDLMKVFEYALG

-145 IFPKQTELGP
+145 VFPKQTELGP
-155 NDCGSFL
+155 EDSGSFL

-180 ELNIEG
+180 TLDIKG
-186 LDYALKRT
+186 LDYALERI
-194 VKLPPQLKFFLLKQG
+194 VKLPSQLKFFLLKQG
-209 TRTQHRNDRTWCAA
+209 SRTQHRNDRTWCAA

-269 RNNEYNSGEN
+269 RKKPYNNGEN
-279 KEEEPPNDF
+279 ADEFEQNTFNKKNNGKDHSAWRQGILAKDLEQEELKPIE
-288 WEESEG
+288 WVVEG
-294 FEKATNG
+294 LIAPGLNLIAG
-301 KSKIPKL
+301 KSKI
-308 EIITGDSI
+308 
-316 FFSEDI
+316 
-322 PVNWTIENILPEGM
+322 
-336 CVLAALPKIG
+336 G
-346 KSWLALQIA
+346 KSFGTLDLAYQVEVGGEWL
-355 IAVENALEV
+355 EKKCSKGN
-364 LGFKVKQGRV
+364 V
-374 LYFAKEDNKKRI
+374 LYYSLEDG
-386 KRRFKMNGVKP
+386 KRRCKNRWKAMGIKP
-397 EDKKP
+397 QEAWYQFRDRKP
-402 SFVYKSCYLLEGLE
+402 RIPLLTMGLE
-416 EQIEDWIKE
+416 EEIEDWIKN
-425 TPDAR
+425 TPDR
-430 LVIIDTYIKV
+430 KLVVIDVYVKV
-440 VSPKLKR
+440 KKTLGGYKL
-447 GPKNAYEVDSQ
+447 NSYENDNYNLQ
-458 NLSGLQRIALDY
+458 NLQTLATKYEIAIVLVHH
-470 NITIIIIHHTKKGKE
+470 ITKRKE
-485 DDIYNEIS
+485 DDVFDEIN
-493 GSTGIQGIADTLWVI
+493 GSTGIQSNMDSMIVISSDRTKGKNPILYCIPKDGEPQQFEIALNPKCIWENLGKPGMAALTKIQNAITKAMKDNSERTSKEIIV
-508 ESSRKVGQDSIFHI
+508 KVQVDNG
-522 TGRDVEGID
+522 
-531 YQIGLDVNC
+531 
-540 KWLNKGRPGE
+540 KE
-550 NKETEDQ
+550 NW
-557 KQIIKAIKELDKGD
+557 
-571 GVYPREV
+571 
-578 VAHLKLTDKTEIGNI
+578 TDKHI
-593 QKRMRRMLEKN
+593 QKEVTRLVEKSY
-604 ELAVGQKGGQYK
+604 LMKIKRGHYK
-616 NMPF
+616 QMPF